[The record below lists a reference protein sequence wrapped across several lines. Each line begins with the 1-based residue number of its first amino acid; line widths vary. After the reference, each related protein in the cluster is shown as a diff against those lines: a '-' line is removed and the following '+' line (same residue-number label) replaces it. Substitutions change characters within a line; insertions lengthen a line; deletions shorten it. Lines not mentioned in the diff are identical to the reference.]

1 MNRRHW
7 TLLPPVAFGIYVLVR
22 LVLMVVHMFPYR
34 MAPALG
40 RALGAVLRRAD
51 RRHLRI
57 ARKNL
62 ERSPGLVRPEE
73 IPAFLDRVYEYTGIT
88 LVELFMVP
96 RLLARG
102 EIRGTFRFLR
112 TEQLDRCLAG
122 GKGAIAVI
130 GHLGNYELGGVALNA
145 LGRRLHS
152 LARPV
157 VNPHLD
163 RYLTRF
169 RTLTGQ
175 EIISTENPLGGMI
188 RTLRGNG
195 ILVIEIDQDAKRD
208 GVLVDF
214 FGRKASAHR
223 SPALFAI
230 KYGAPVVLAEC
241 WREAEGNVCLFSDP
255 IDPAPYKDRPDGV
268 EALTQEITARFEAAV
283 RRHPEQWFWVYDR
296 WRGAEKLAEKEKA
309 HGS

>member
-1 MNRRHW
+1 MNARHW
-7 TLLPPVAFGIYVLVR
+7 TLSPPVAFGIYVLVR
-22 LVLMVVHMFPYR
+22 LALMVVHMFPYR
-34 MAPALG
+34 MAPVLG
-40 RALGAVLRRAD
+40 RGLGAVLRRAD

-57 ARKNL
+57 ARKNV

-73 IPAFLDRVYEYTGIT
+73 VPAFLDRVWEYTGIT
-88 LVELFMVP
+88 LVEIFMIP

-102 EIRGTFRFLR
+102 EILKTFRFLR
-112 TEQLDRCLAG
+112 ADVLDRCLEG

-175 EIISTENPLGGMI
+175 KIISTGNPLGEMI

-208 GVLVDF
+208 GILVDF

-230 KYGAPVVLAEC
+230 KYGAPVVMAEC
-241 WREAEGNVCLFSDP
+241 FREAGGNVCLFSDP
-255 IDPAPYKDRPDGV
+255 IDPAPYQGRPDGV
-268 EALTQEITARFEAAV
+268 EALTQEITSRFEAAV
-283 RRHPEQWFWVYDR
+283 RRHPDQWFWVYDR
-296 WRGAEKLAEKEKA
+296 WRGAERNAEKEVTHVA
-309 HGS
+309 